1 VHEEMIVWSRI
12 LPAVARTIRRCSWV
26 VSVVG
31 LRLAIA
37 DRRVEVGEKV
47 KRELQFDLFCTI
59 ANAQNRAMDDG
70 GLFSLD
76 RTISDRN
83 RRTI

>member
-1 VHEEMIVWSRI
+1 
-12 LPAVARTIRRCSWV
+12 
-26 VSVVG
+26 
-31 LRLAIA
+31 
-37 DRRVEVGEKV
+37 VGEEV

-76 RTISDRN
+76 RTQATAGATTLFGAGTGGRPSPTKIVVLSN
-83 RRTI
+83 QLVA